1 MENRIAYPSAQKA
14 VAAIVAIGPPLA
26 AELLK
31 RLTKGELTRLHNAS
45 KMMSAVTQRDLEVIV
60 DEFEAQFTNGT
71 GLLDS
76 GEQISSILKE
86 SFPAEELD
94 FLNGEVTQVNL
105 VPQRS
110 AWGLLDEADDRK
122 VAGFLLSESPQL
134 AAYICARLPGAKVAK
149 ILAHFDRA
157 SRSSLLTR
165 MITAGAPNKKIE
177 LMVESEIIGLFGG
190 GSENAANEGV
200 EKVAAILNEL
210 ERVSSEEV
218 LSDFGD
224 ELGDDALRAIKGK
237 LFRFDDLASLDGE
250 ALTKIFDGFSTDHVT
265 LALRGAPK
273 EVCEA
278 VLAAV
283 SQRTRRIIENDLK
296 SSTTA
301 RPSDVAAAR
310 TQITSLAMRL
320 AADGRI
326 ELTKN
331 DILAA

>member
-1 MENRIAYPSAQKA
+1 MDSRIAYPSAQKA

-26 AELLK
+26 VELLK
-31 RLTKGELTRLHNAS
+31 RLTKDELVRLHNAS

-60 DEFEAQFTNGT
+60 DEFEAQFTDGT

-86 SFPAEELD
+86 SFPADELG
-94 FLNGEVTQVNL
+94 FLNGEVTQVKL
-105 VPQRS
+105 APQSS
-110 AWGLLDEADDRK
+110 AWDLLEKADDRK
-122 VAGFLLSESPQL
+122 VAGFLLSEIPQL
-134 AAYICARLPGAKVAK
+134 AAYICAQLSGAKVAK

-165 MITAGAPNKKIE
+165 IITAGAANKDIG
-177 LMVESEIIGLFGG
+177 LMVESEIVELFGSA
-190 GSENAANEGV
+190 SENAASAGV

-210 ERVSSEEV
+210 ERADSEEV
-218 LSDFGD
+218 LSDFASA
-224 ELGDDALRAIKGK
+224 LGDDALHAVKGK

-250 ALTKIFDGFSTDHVT
+250 ALTKIFDGFSSEQVT

-273 EVCEA
+273 DICEA
-278 VLAAV
+278 ALAAV

-296 SSTTA
+296 SGSAA
-301 RPSDVAAAR
+301 RPVDVAAVR
-310 TQITSLAMRL
+310 TQITGFAMRL
-320 AADGRI
+320 AADGQI
-326 ELTKN
+326 ELAKN